1 MNAFI
6 LENYAIEYSYFEH
19 YCHDALLHP
28 VPQIFGNARSSH
40 DLNQLQK
47 SSKEI
52 TAPLSKNLNMS
63 TGSFLNTSATQ
74 RVKITVVVLQ
84 RI

>member
-1 MNAFI
+1 MQLSTVI
-6 LENYAIEYSYFEH
+6 LNIIVMTLYFTQFLKFLATQEAH
-19 YCHDALLHP
+19 MK
-28 VPQIFGNARSSH
+28 
-40 DLNQLQK
+40 LNQLQK